1 MAWIAFDAVQA
12 DADSS
17 GYQSSSIVDNRRFE
31 MAVAKDQRRRASS
44 ISGGIFLISLGILL
58 FTGWWWP
65 GIMFAIGLAGGAELV
80 FQGKTLRGIGTLLFF
95 CAIPIFVWIVQEVAV
110 PWGVVGPLLLIGI
123 GMTILARIL
132 LLRRDVV

>member
-1 MAWIAFDAVQA
+1 MTANKAQ
-12 DADSS
+12 
-17 GYQSSSIVDNRRFE
+17 
-31 MAVAKDQRRRASS
+31 KRRASS

-95 CAIPIFVWIVQEVAV
+95 CAIPIIVWVIQEVNV
-110 PWGVVGPLLLIGI
+110 PWEVVGPLVLIGI
-123 GMTILARIL
+123 GVIILTKTF
-132 LLRRDVV
+132 LLREKTV